1 MAVTFTNNW
10 KNILEKLRNVLRT
23 EFKNALPVYIGHEE
37 DKTSNQYLRL
47 DPSGSV
53 LTEYNATSETREFTI
68 AVFYVFS
75 GAQNIKGGSLDHVL
89 RYVSRIE
96 ALIHGNVAM
105 TLDVGTDADSSNLFN
120 CRLESTE
127 LNTDD
132 EESTYVVEWVY
143 KCQHLGNVS

>member
-68 AVFYVFS
+68 AFFYVFS

-96 ALIHGNVAM
+96 ALIHDNVAM
-105 TLDVGTDADSSNLFN
+105 TLSDSSNAFN
-120 CRLESTE
+120 CRFESTA
-127 LNTDD
+127 LNAD
-132 EESTYVVEWVY
+132 EESGIYVVLWEY
-143 KCQHLGNVS
+143 KCQHLGNVG